1 MNKLEITIRNEKKI
15 LNSFYSELK
24 EHGFSF
30 LAHDGEFFNKIDSFE
45 DILDLYHDLDEMT
58 IYVQKGNLKASA
70 SFIFGNGEFGIF
82 CMYFYSDS
90 LEEFLTKTL
99 LLMDQL
105 VDEKNENNWCLID

>member
-1 MNKLEITIRNEKKI
+1 MNYAEWK
-15 LNSFYSELK
+15 
-24 EHGFSF
+24 
-30 LAHDGEFFNKIDSFE
+30 
-45 DILDLYHDLDEMT
+45 
-58 IYVQKGNLKASA
+58 QKY
-70 SFIFGNGEFGIF
+70 GNGEFGIF